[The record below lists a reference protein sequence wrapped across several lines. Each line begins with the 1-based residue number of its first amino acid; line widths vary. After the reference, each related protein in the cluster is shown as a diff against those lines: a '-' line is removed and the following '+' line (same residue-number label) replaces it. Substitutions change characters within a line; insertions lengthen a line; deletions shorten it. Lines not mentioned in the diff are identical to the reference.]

1 MNEQSTYLIRYRDDS
16 PGAPVFTWRTRAY
29 SAEHAEEKFL
39 DSPDG
44 EGWKVLEVERVRE
57 RDPRT

>member
-1 MNEQSTYLIRYRDDS
+1 VGTYVIRYSDAS

-39 DSPDG
+39 DGPDG
-44 EGWKVLEVERVRE
+44 DGWRVLSVQRE
-57 RDPRT
+57 LRYPRDV